1 MQKRKITRKL
11 AALMLA
17 SALAT
22 GCAVTTDPLTKEELI
37 NRVNE
42 DRINMYRNQEPL
54 TAPLSMEEALA
65 RGLKYNLDHRVKLM
79 EDALAM
85 RQMDLMTF
93 DMLPRLVAAAGYG
106 ERDTYNASYSDI
118 VDRNDRRRPKD
129 YDPFHSTSSEKGHY
143 TADLTMTWNILDFG
157 VSYFQAKQQAERAHI
172 MKERR
177 RKVVHTIFQQ
187 IRQAYWQALG
197 AQELEKQFKP
207 LLADVNAALS
217 DMDKIEAEK
226 LRPAMETLTYKKTLL
241 EIVKQLETFRDELQ
255 QAKPRLAA
263 LINLPVG
270 QDYSLTDPGK
280 LELPQINLSL
290 EDMETLALAMRPEVR
305 EIDYNKRIS
314 AHEVKKTILRMLP
327 GVELTVGGHY
337 DSNSFLLHEKWI
349 EGSARMTWNLLNLL
363 SGPTQY
369 KLAKGQEDLAQ
380 TQRMALSMAVLTQV
394 HVAWQDYLSRKR
406 QYDLS
411 DQLMTID
418 ARIHDLTGKQAGSG
432 AESRLNA
439 IKTATSSLMADFRR
453 YQNYAA
459 LQNAYGQINTTLG
472 LDPLPETVESHDLKS
487 LSDEIKKRL
496 DAAPAPVQQASASK
510 VLAKQINGENTAV
523 VAEKAAAVEPA
534 PMVIAENSIAEP
546 QVQVETEVQADAATV
561 AAPVTADMAEVAT
574 VEVVNETAALPE
586 AAELSELLQ
595 RANNGDAVAQRQLGW
610 HYSNGSFGLP
620 VDKAAAVNWYEKA
633 AKSGDLQ
640 AQQALGW
647 LYYSGEG
654 VNADLAK
661 SRSWYQKAAEQ
672 GSAKSVAMLR
682 RIEREL

>member
-1 MQKRKITRKL
+1 MKMPRRL
-11 AALMLA
+11 LMLLLV

-22 GCAVTTDPLTKEELI
+22 GCAVTTDPLTKDELI

-42 DRINMYRNQEPL
+42 DRINMYRDQEPL
-54 TAPLSMEEALA
+54 AAPLSMEEALA

-106 ERDTYNASYSDI
+106 QRDTYNASYSDI
-118 VDRNDRRRPKD
+118 VDRNDHRRPKD
-129 YDPFHSTSSEKGHY
+129 YDPYHSTSSERGHWN
-143 TADLTMTWNILDFG
+143 ADLTMTWNILDFG

-197 AQELEKQFKP
+197 AQELEKQFAP

-217 DMDKIEAEK
+217 DIEKIEAEK
-226 LRPAMETLTYKKTLL
+226 LRPAMETLNYKKTLL
-241 EIVKQLETFRDELQ
+241 EIVKQLETFRDELA

-263 LINLPVG
+263 LINLPIG
-270 QDYSLTDPGK
+270 QSFSLADPGS
-280 LELPQINLSL
+280 LAPPQLNLSL
-290 EDMETLALAMRPEVR
+290 EEMETLALAMRPELR
-305 EIDYNKRIS
+305 EVDYNKRIS

-327 GVELTVGGHY
+327 GIELTVGGHY
-337 DSNSFLLHEKWI
+337 DSNTFLLHEKWI

-369 KLAKGQEDLAQ
+369 KLAKGQEELAQ
-380 TQRMALSMAVLTQV
+380 TQRMALGMAVLTQV
-394 HVAWQDYLSRKR
+394 HVAHQDYLSRKR
-406 QYDLS
+406 QFDLA

-418 ARIHDLTGKQAGSG
+418 ARIHALTAKQAGSG

-439 IKTATSSLMADFRR
+439 IKSATGSLMADYRR

-472 LDPLPETVESHDLKS
+472 LDPLPETIESHDLKA
-487 LSDEIKKRL
+487 LSGEIKKRL
-496 DAAPAPVQQASASK
+496 DLSPVPIQEAANNKFLPRQISGETASINQPQVIDAAVAAAVVTEEAIAPVAEPVVATEAVQQ
-510 VLAKQINGENTAV
+510 LET
-523 VAEKAAAVEPA
+523 VAEKTANDVVLP
-534 PMVIAENSIAEP
+534 V
-546 QVQVETEVQADAATV
+546 ADV
-561 AAPVTADMAEVAT
+561 
-574 VEVVNETAALPE
+574 AALPE
-586 AAELSELLQ
+586 NPDLSALMQKAE
-595 RANNGDAVAQRQLGW
+595 NGDAIAQRQLGW
-610 HYSNGSFGLP
+610 HYSNGNLGLP
-620 VDKAAAVNWYEKA
+620 LDKDAAINWYEKA
-633 AKSGDLQ
+633 AKRGDMQ

-654 VNADLAK
+654 VSTDLVK
-661 SRSWYQKAAEQ
+661 SRAWYQKAAEQ

-682 RIEREL
+682 KIEKDGM